1 MSSDSQSSEVE
12 LEGTIERFTFR
23 NPDSGWAVLKLAEE
37 ATGKT
42 VTVVGPMAEL
52 KEGQRLRLRGE
63 RDTHPK
69 FGEQV
74 KVETFEAVAPSTAAG
89 IEAYLASGLVKGIG
103 PATAEKIVQKFGDE
117 TLRVIED
124 DPEQLRAIRGLG
136 PRKIE
141 ELSDAV
147 KAQKDLQNVLVF
159 LRAHGLGAGLA
170 ARIVKR
176 YGANASALVQAN
188 PYRLADD
195 VIGVGFRIADRL
207 AGQLGIEPMAEERLD
222 AALEYV
228 LGQAAREGHCYLPEE
243 VLVRRTGELIACP
256 EEALTARLPE
266 LASAGRVARQLPPGP
281 VLLHDDPSP
290 VVYPTALVEAEDG
303 VARALDALVQS
314 DADPLPVEPESA
326 VRWFAQVSGM
336 ELADQQRDAIV
347 RALRE
352 RVSVI
357 TGGPGVGKTTIVR
370 AIVQI
375 LAQKGLKLSLAAP
388 TGRAA
393 KRLEESTGHH
403 ASTLHRLL
411 EFTPGAGRF
420 ARDRA
425 NPLDGDMLV
434 VDEASMLD
442 VQLAFSLL
450 QAVPPTMTLV
460 LVGDQNQLPSVGPG
474 NVLADVLASGR
485 VPATALTRIFR
496 QQNDSDIV
504 RVAHGL
510 LAGDLPRSGAED
522 GDFFFVEADDVR
534 RARALLRELIG
545 ARIPKRFGMDPL
557 RDVQVLCPMYRGEVG
572 ADALNRDLQDLL
584 NPGQVEVER
593 AGKRYRVGDK
603 LMQIRNDYDREVWN
617 GDVGQLTYIDANAAK
632 LYVRFPE
639 REHEYGFE
647 ELGDLIPA
655 YAISVHR
662 AQGSEYPAVVVPV
675 STDHFLMLRRSLLYT
690 AITRGKRLV
699 VLVGSRRAL
708 EMATQNNDDGQ
719 RWSGL
724 CERLRDL
731 VRHDGVHPRRA
742 DDGAAAA
749 GEP

>member
-1 MSSDSQSSEVE
+1 
-12 LEGTIERFTFR
+12 
-23 NPDSGWAVLKLAEE
+23 
-37 ATGKT
+37 
-42 VTVVGPMAEL
+42 MA
-52 KEGQRLRLRGE
+52 R
-63 RDTHPK
+63 
-69 FGEQV
+69 
-74 KVETFEAVAPSTAAG
+74 S
-89 IEAYLASGLVKGIG
+89 
-103 PATAEKIVQKFGDE
+103 
-117 TLRVIED
+117 
-124 DPEQLRAIRGLG
+124 
-136 PRKIE
+136 
-141 ELSDAV
+141 
-147 KAQKDLQNVLVF
+147 
-159 LRAHGLGAGLA
+159 
-170 ARIVKR
+170 
-176 YGANASALVQAN
+176 
-188 PYRLADD
+188 
-195 VIGVGFRIADRL
+195 
-207 AGQLGIEPMAEERLD
+207 
-222 AALEYV
+222 
-228 LGQAAREGHCYLPEE
+228 
-243 VLVRRTGELIACP
+243 
-256 EEALTARLPE
+256 
-266 LASAGRVARQLPPGP
+266 
-281 VLLHDDPSP
+281 
-290 VVYPTALVEAEDG
+290 
-303 VARALDALVQS
+303 LDALLKS
-314 DADPLPVEPESA
+314 DADPLPVEPDSA

-336 ELADQQRDAIV
+336 ELAEQQRDAIV

-370 AIVQI
+370 ALVQI
-375 LAQKGLKLSLAAP
+375 LDQKDLTLSLAAP

-411 EFTPGAGRF
+411 EFTPGAGLF

-425 NPLDGDMLV
+425 NPLEGDMLV

-474 NVLADVLASGR
+474 NVLADILASGR
-485 VPATALTRIFR
+485 VPATALTR
-496 QQNDSDIV
+496 
-504 RVAHGL
+504 
-510 LAGDLPRSGAED
+510 LPRSGDDD
-522 GDFFFVEADDVR
+522 GDFFFVEAQDTR

-584 NPGQVEVER
+584 NPGQLEVER

-617 GDVGQLTYIDANAAK
+617 GDVGQLTHIDTNAAK

-639 REHEYGFE
+639 REHQYGFE

-662 AQGSEYPAVVVPV
+662 AQGSEYPAVVMPV

-708 EMATQNNDDGQ
+708 EMATNNDDDGQ

-742 DDGAAAA
+742 VE
-749 GEP
+749 GEAEDER